1 MKNYRKQKKRSLTTK
16 NKKGTHTDTKTVDKE
31 TKLTERLRFEEI
43 LTDLSAILVNSTTSQ
58 TKGAIESVL
67 KAILKFFRVDR
78 CMVMTI
84 SQDKMHVEFSYV
96 VSKGKLKPLPK
107 SIPIKDSFP
116 WSFQRVIV
124 RRREMFI
131 DDVKRL
137 PREAVTDRKN
147 YLKWGSK
154 AVILIPLVVEGNVE
168 FVISIS
174 SHKNARAWPRVIAAR
189 LRLLGEVIASTLV
202 RARVESALASSEEKF
217 RQFFEHIPEYAFIVT
232 TDGRIIDA
240 NRAAL
245 TVLGY
250 KRDEIIGCP
259 LITIYAPEMHAKAK
273 RLFTKWRKHGII
285 KDEEMVIVTKGGKRR
300 TVLLNVGSVRDNTGK
315 IIHST
320 SVQTDIT
327 DRKRTQVELQQKTSE
342 LETMYEELTR
352 FSEQLHEVREQ
363 ERAGIAQELHDELGQ
378 ALTALRMDI
387 NWIKNHPETTTA
399 DIATKTEKMTQ
410 LIDDTI
416 KMIQRISSNLR
427 PGILDDLG
435 LVTAIEWQCSEFQR
449 QYGIRCIFIH
459 EGGDLTGKQ
468 CATVL
473 FRVVQES
480 LTNVA
485 RHARAKEVRV
495 IMKVHKEKTYMT
507 IHDNG
512 KGIPRD
518 RIAAHDAF
526 GINCMKQRVTSLGGS
541 FKIEGNNRNGTTVSV
556 AVPCGDQCND

>member
-1 MKNYRKQKKRSLTTK
+1 MKNSRKQKYRNTIPKPRGS
-16 NKKGTHTDTKTVDKE
+16 THPVTETGEKE

-43 LTDLSAILVNSTTSQ
+43 LTDLSAILVNATTSQ
-58 TKGAIESVL
+58 TKGAIKSVL

-78 CMVMTI
+78 CMVMTV
-84 SQDKMHVEFSYV
+84 SQDKTYVEFSYV
-96 VSKGKLKPLPK
+96 VSKGKLIPLPK
-107 SIPIKDSFP
+107 SIPIKHSFP

-124 RRREMFI
+124 RRREIFI

-168 FVISIS
+168 YIITIS
-174 SHKNARAWPRVIAAR
+174 SHKNARTWPKAYAAR
-189 LRLLGEVIASTLV
+189 LRLLGEIIASTLV
-202 RARVESALASSEEKF
+202 RARVESALARSEEKF

-232 TDGRIIDA
+232 TDGKIIDA
-240 NRAAL
+240 NQAAL
-245 TVLGY
+245 TGLGY
-250 KRDEIIGCP
+250 KRDEIVGCP
-259 LITIYAPEMHAKAK
+259 LSTIYAPEMHTKAK
-273 RLFTKWRKHGII
+273 RVFTKWKKNGLI
-285 KDEEMVIVTKGGKRR
+285 KDEEMVIVTKRGERR
-300 TVLLNVGSVRDNTGK
+300 TVLLNVGAVRDGTGK

-327 DRKRTQVELQQKTSE
+327 DRKRTQVELQRKTSE
-342 LETMYEELTR
+342 LETMYAELTK

-363 ERAGIAQELHDELGQ
+363 ERTGIAQELHDELGQ
-378 ALTALRMDI
+378 TLTALRMDI
-387 NWIKNHPETTTA
+387 NWIKDHPETTTA
-399 DIATKTEKMTQ
+399 DIATRTEKMTQ

-416 KMIQRISSNLR
+416 KTIQRICSNLR

-449 QYGIRCIFIH
+449 QYGIRCTFIH

-495 IMKVHKEKTYMT
+495 ILKVHKEKTYIT

-512 KGIPRD
+512 KGIPLN
-518 RIAAHDAF
+518 RIAAQDAF

-541 FKIEGNNRNGTTVSV
+541 FDIEGDSRNGTTVRV
-556 AVPCGDQCND
+556 TVPCGEQCSD

>member
-1 MKNYRKQKKRSLTTK
+1 MKTYRKRKKRNLTTK
-16 NKKGTHTDTKTVDKE
+16 NKKGTHQDPKTADQE

-43 LTDLSAILVNSTTSQ
+43 LTDLSAILVNATASQ
-58 TKGAIESVL
+58 TKGAIKSVL
-67 KAILKFFRVDR
+67 DAILKFFRVDR
-78 CMVMTI
+78 CMVMTV
-84 SQDKMHVEFSYV
+84 SQDKTHVEFSYV

-116 WSFQRVIV
+116 WSFKRVIV
-124 RRREMFI
+124 RRREIFI

-168 FVISIS
+168 YIITIS
-174 SHKNARAWPRVIAAR
+174 SHKNARTWPKAYAAR
-189 LRLLGEVIASTLV
+189 LRLLGEIIANTLV
-202 RARVESALASSEEKF
+202 RARVESALVGSEAKF

-259 LITIYAPEMHAKAK
+259 LITIYAPEMHTKAK

-300 TVLLNVGSVRDNTGK
+300 TVLLNVGAVRDGTGK

-342 LETMYEELTR
+342 LETMYEELTK

-363 ERAGIAQELHDELGQ
+363 ERTGIAQELHDELGQ

-399 DIATKTEKMTQ
+399 EITTKTEKMTQ

-416 KMIQRISSNLR
+416 KTIQRISSNLR

-449 QYGIRCIFIH
+449 QYGIRCAFIH
-459 EGGDLTGKQ
+459 EGGDLTGEQ

-485 RHARAKEVRV
+485 RHARAKKVRV
-495 IMKVHKEKTYMT
+495 MLKVHKEKTFMT

-518 RIAAHDAF
+518 RITAHDAF

-541 FKIEGNNRNGTTVSV
+541 FEIEGDSRNGTTVSV
-556 AVPCGDQCND
+556 AVPCGDRCND